1 MYKKGLIFV
10 SDSNNHECIN
20 EARDELQTL
29 LGFHELRNAP
39 LLIFANKQDLKSSIN
54 PVEMTE
60 KLGLHSNCNCDLNN
74 DRNWYVQKSC
84 ATTGDGLYSGMQKL
98 QTNHKLWNKAVKSI

>member
-1 MYKKGLIFV
+1 MYGLHV
-10 SDSNNHECIN
+10 R
-20 EARDELQTL
+20 ARTPKIGHNSCFE
-29 LGFHELRNAP
+29 
-39 LLIFANKQDLKSSIN
+39 KQDLKSAIN

-98 QTNHKLWNKAVKSI
+98 QSK